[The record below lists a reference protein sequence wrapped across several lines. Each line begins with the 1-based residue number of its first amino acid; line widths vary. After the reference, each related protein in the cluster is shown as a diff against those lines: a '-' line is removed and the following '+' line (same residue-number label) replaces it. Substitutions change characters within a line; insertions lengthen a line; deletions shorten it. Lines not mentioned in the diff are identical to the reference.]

1 MTRVTVPIHLRWGDM
16 DIYGHVNNVAYA
28 QYMEQSR
35 VQLMAEWGMTANN
48 PTNSHIVARNEIDFL
63 APLVYQAEPVEMQL
77 WIEAIGAA
85 TYTVGYELCNGDVVH
100 MRARTKM
107 VTFDLNSDS
116 AVRISPDLRARLEE
130 VLESKS

>member
-1 MTRVTVPIHLRWGDM
+1 M

-35 VQLMAEWGMTANN
+35 VQLMAMWGMTAND
-48 PTNSHIVARNEIDFL
+48 PANSHIVARNEIDFL
-63 APLVYQAEPVEMQL
+63 APLVYQADPVDMHL
-77 WIEAIGAA
+77 WIEEIGAA

-107 VTFDLNSDS
+107 VTFDLTTKT
-116 AVRISPDLRARLEE
+116 AVRLAPDLRERLEQVHE
-130 VLESKS
+130 PTS

>member
-1 MTRVTVPIHLRWGDM
+1 M

-35 VQLMAEWGMTANN
+35 VQLMAMWGMTAND
-48 PTNSHIVARNEIDFL
+48 PANSHIVARNEIDFL
-63 APLVYQAEPVEMQL
+63 APLVYQADPVDMHL
-77 WIEAIGAA
+77 WIEEIGAA

-107 VTFDLNSDS
+107 VTFDLTTHS
-116 AVRISPDLRARLEE
+116 AVRIAPDLRERLEQL
-130 VLESKS
+130 LERAI